1 LKSLTRPSFWRAYDG
16 LAPQVRVAAR
26 RAYGLFAENPDH
38 PSLRFKK
45 LGGYENIWSVR
56 INEQYRTVG
65 ERNGDTIVWFWV
77 GSHND
82 FDKLFGS

>member
-16 LAPQVRVAAR
+16 LDPRTREAAR
-26 RAYGLFAENPDH
+26 KTYRLFAENPDH

-45 LGGYENIWSVR
+45 LGGYEHVWSIR
-56 INEQYRTVG
+56 INEQYRAVG
-65 ERNGDTIVWFWV
+65 ERSGDTIVWVWV

-82 FDKLFGS
+82 FDRQFG